1 MVPWKSQDEMGVVV
15 KALWFTALVLVLL
28 GAWLLFTSRHPL
40 MGALIMVAGAIDGLM
55 AWGLTRQRS

>member
-1 MVPWKSQDEMGVVV
+1 MGVVV